1 MADTDLKSRIGKT
14 ASAAVAAVLSTF
26 MYMAFNYIAAI
37 GAAVILLLAVRLVI
51 YKKELKTFDFNINKK
66 LFHSLIKK
74 QPYNIK
80 ANDFESFP
88 WLLMSQIISLYE

>member
-1 MADTDLKSRIGKT
+1 MSRENKFEII
-14 ASAAVAAVLSTF
+14 
-26 MYMAFNYIAAI
+26 N
-37 GAAVILLLAVRLVI
+37 LLAKIVVQGAEDI
-51 YKKELKTFDFNINKK
+51 CFQHQQK

-80 ANDFESFP
+80 ANDFERFP